1 MPIFQELDDIILEAR
16 NVHKDL
22 SDEHKTNEHEVILDK
37 DSRRPSANL
46 VLKAYVFS
54 SNMAYLYDIR
64 TYPIS

>member
-1 MPIFQELDDIILEAR
+1 MSIFQELDDIILEAR

-22 SDEHKTNEHEVILDK
+22 SDEHKTNEPEVILDK

-46 VLKAYVFS
+46 VLKAYVVS
-54 SNMAYLYDIR
+54 SNLAYQSDIP